1 MLKKVAAISLVFI
14 IALSVSACQGE
25 KLPSAQEI
33 TNGIIEALNNTETYK
48 LDMDMDIEM
57 TVEAEGETIEMTMGA
72 ASSGAIDMENGE
84 MKMDMVIDMV
94 VPDEGEMEM
103 EMVMYVIDDMMYA
116 GMDMPLLTEGPMWV
130 KSEIPEG
137 ILEQMNQVE
146 SQIELL
152 EYAQVEV
159 IGSEKVKGIDCYVIE
174 VTPDMDQLW
183 ELAMQQSD
191 VAGGTL
197 PDIADEAIRN
207 MFDGYSV
214 KFYVAKDTYFLMRSA
229 IDMTIELT
237 PDDLGFPGEEGSM
250 TMNITMDLLAYDY
263 NLPVSI
269 ELPPEAED
277 AEEVPAGSIS
287 W

>member
-1 MLKKVAAISLVFI
+1 MLKKVVGVSLLLTLV
-14 IALSVSACQGE
+14 LSITACNGD
-25 KLPSAQEI
+25 KLPSAEEI
-33 TNGIIEALNNTETYK
+33 IDGIIEALNNTETYK
-48 LDMDMDIEM
+48 FDMDMDIEM

-72 ASSGAIDMENGE
+72 VSSGTIDMENGE

-103 EMVMYVIDDMMYA
+103 EMAIYVIDDMMYA

-137 ILEQMNQVE
+137 ILKQMNQVE

-152 EYAQVEV
+152 EYAQVKV
-159 IGSEKVKGIDCYVIE
+159 LGSEKVRGIDCYVLE
-174 VTPDMDQLW
+174 VTPDMDKLW

-191 VAGGTL
+191 VAGETL
-197 PDIADEAIRN
+197 PDIADEVIRD
-207 MFDGYSV
+207 MFDSFSV
-214 KFYVAKDTYFLMRSA
+214 KYYVAKDTYFLMRSV

-250 TMNITMDLLAYDY
+250 TMDITMELLAYDY